1 MLETGMEAPDFTLE
15 DKDGVKHSLSDFR
28 GKKVVLYFYPKDN
41 TSGCTL
47 EARSYE
53 ERLKE
58 FAEKNAVVIG
68 ISKDSKK
75 SHQSF
80 MEKQNLSFL
89 LLSDE
94 NLDVIKMYDVWREK
108 NMYGKKTFGVER
120 STFLIDEEGKL
131 IEVRRKAKA
140 KEDAELSLK
149 RL

>member
-1 MLETGMEAPDFTLE
+1 MFETGMEAPDFTLE

-47 EARSYE
+47 EAKSYE

>member
-47 EARSYE
+47 EAKSYE

>member
-15 DKDGVKHSLSDFR
+15 DKDGEKHSLSDFR

-47 EARSYE
+47 EAKSYE